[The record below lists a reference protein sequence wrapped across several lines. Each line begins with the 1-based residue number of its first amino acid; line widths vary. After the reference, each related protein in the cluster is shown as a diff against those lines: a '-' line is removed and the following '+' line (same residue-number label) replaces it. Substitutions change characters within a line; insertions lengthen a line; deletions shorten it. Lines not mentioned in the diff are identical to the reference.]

1 MLRFLPPSKRT
12 LSTSLRSGAGRDS
25 IGFFGRSATVQ
36 WRACRQANESP
47 TGRGSQRRGL
57 SRNRRSRHSNGSDW
71 ITPTAGRRSEAKRKP
86 RRGSRTP
93 AGLRTQHREASQ
105 RAGPSSQRGERS
117 PVPFPSG
124 WPRAERQSACVG
136 PSQYDTLEVLPT
148 EIGEH
153 YYETSARYR
162 GRRRRTTGCGFVR
175 GIRLGLPRGW
185 RRLQRLRPRPL
196 LRARCQDHRAP
207 HMRAA
212 EPDPDLYD
220 SLVPAGNA
228 VGFSGLLFSGNL
240 LIFLHPK
247 ITRFAG
253 NPLLS

>member
-1 MLRFLPPSKRT
+1 M
-12 LSTSLRSGAGRDS
+12 SLRSGAGRDS

-136 PSQYDTLEVLPT
+136 PSQHDTLEVLPT

-162 GRRRRTTGCGFVR
+162 GRRAALLAAASSEASAWVCLAAGAGSSGYGRDPYYVQDAKIIALRTCERRSPIPICTIVWC
-175 GIRLGLPRGW
+175 
-185 RRLQRLRPRPL
+185 RPG
-196 LRARCQDHRAP
+196 
-207 HMRAA
+207 MR
-212 EPDPDLYD
+212 
-220 SLVPAGNA
+220 
-228 VGFSGLLFSGNL
+228 
-240 LIFLHPK
+240 
-247 ITRFAG
+247 
-253 NPLLS
+253 